1 MVFISYRH
9 ADNSE
14 EDRNWATWLHQTLEV
29 YDIPEEL
36 IGTTNSRG
44 EIIPER
50 IYPVFRDEVSLPASA
65 DLNIAINEAVDR
77 SKFMI
82 VLCSP
87 RAVQSPYVSSEVIR
101 FKSTGKSNR
110 LMAAILLGEPNAS
123 TRSDINEDPEDV
135 RTLECFPEPLRYDV
149 DKVGNILKEQV
160 TEPIAVDFR
169 LPDGNKGLTN
179 PGIYARSL
187 IARNVKRKDAQKA
200 AANYEFKITNA
211 KLKLI
216 AGILGVPL
224 EILSKRDKEYQL
236 RRSEIARKKAVRTTV
251 AISVLLISAIIAW
264 LTVLWKNDQ
273 LDTATQ
279 LANQRADEADRSS
292 LSAKRAESLLLV
304 EKANELSDPLVK
316 ARVLLRGLPRSPDF
330 SDRPF
335 VGDVY
340 NLLAQ
345 IFDEQNIRFPVFPQ
359 APQYILS
366 FGSDKE
372 LKSHYASNDKRSF
385 INIYSDSIQALG
397 KNNTID
403 DSISHILLSD
413 DAFGQDFRH
422 NLDNLTRV
430 CTLSDDLTSLLCSQQ
445 KEKGSQE
452 VVLTKID
459 SASGKVI
466 SNISVDNPASIESV
480 SENGSK
486 VILNIY
492 PTLTSDNTR
501 FSDSTPPDDLLS
513 DYVVNVNTVIWDT
526 HTNKLTPLELPKSD
540 PTQHIN
546 KKRDALDEI
555 FYDLDTGNIVFTI
568 INSQSNRVISK
579 LENIIWIHNI
589 NDGKL
594 LREIKTYNEN
604 IKEVLINDN
613 GSRLCILSKR
623 DNLNY
628 NKTSGDTNYLLK
640 IFNTET
646 GGLLNEHTFSKPL
659 SSSSYISDGNNKNP
673 KGWSTVDGEWSYQ
686 VWPDQKGEVFVIN
699 EDNDKGEG
707 EQLIRLSGIHSNAEI
722 LPLQWIKTIV
732 NVDYSADGELILILD
747 NNGIAHIFRSSDF
760 THAMSYTLGGTL
772 NQSELLS
779 DIEKA
784 DLKTSYIDYDNN
796 LVLVTDTG
804 LTIKSS
810 LTNLLLNNN
819 YGFGRS
825 PITEKLSKL
834 AIDEKEILGIS
845 EENNKIITIESDDSK
860 KNHSKV
866 KLIST
871 TSDHTVSTQVDWDRE
886 DIKYLNFSDNYER
899 LIVSTYHKQGK
910 TTEVLDL
917 TTKTFLR
924 NLSHNQFDGRDAEL
938 SSVSLSKN
946 GNKLSYCITETD
958 SSNDRLVLD
967 TLLPNNNPKQII
979 YDLKNTNLTSP
990 RCIGSSWM
998 ETDTRLALIVKDSK
1012 MFFIFVIDT
1021 RTMKVEIG
1029 LPIHETLDDYQLF
1042 ILTSSPDGRYLPIV
1056 DNWKDLLLILDTKTG
1071 LVRNTLSL
1079 NADIK
1084 SVNWSLDGNYALI
1097 LDEDNENAIL
1107 FDIKSDRILWEA
1119 PKNTDTIIASRDNV
1133 WLKVNNPWFHT
1144 TISQLANSPSSFA
1157 PLEPIPLFQYHL
1169 LIEPTISRFI
1179 ATDKIEHSSEL
1190 ELKVYREPWI
1200 KEDII
1205 KVPATSYN
1213 FATTLDDGIVTYLN
1227 QDNISMIRINDTSEL
1242 NIPIPNRLI
1251 AAKDPKPNLITSKN
1265 GRLIIAHNRN
1275 ELYIVDTKFKK
1286 DMARIIE
1293 SDYISSVRSVGE
1305 NRTLALSYSV
1315 INNRSNKYKINIV
1328 DVLFNDDSSYKL
1340 KELPTHLEIAN
1351 NERIILFPA
1360 PTGYLLLSIDIEMRF
1375 SALLIKDNGDYNL
1388 LYDGILSNYNF
1399 TQSRSLNKIAINTN
1413 IGVVVLDLTS
1423 NENRYVI
1430 SHDGDNTVHAFSFDS
1445 NYLFTGSSVD
1455 GIRQFDMLTGANMGF
1470 LQKPGA
1476 KVSNILVDNKGES
1489 IAAFLEPS
1497 HVLYLPILTTNL
1509 ANQIADLRLRIPKSI
1524 PDSVLLENTIGKT
1537 STIPIYSNTCNTQTL
1552 NKITEIAN
1560 ISEQHLALHLASK
1573 THENKDNTDTSSISK
1588 AAKNLSHA
1596 TRIADNSGCRREV
1609 VNMLLE
1615 RQSRIT
1621 SGINIDEAANIWF
1634 NTDKLYKYKRLRL

>member
-9 ADNSE
+9 TDNSE

-29 YDIPEEL
+29 YDIPEDL

-65 DLNIAINEAVDR
+65 DLNFAINEAVDR

-87 RAVQSPYVSSEVIR
+87 RAVQSPYVSFEVIR
-101 FKSTGKSNR
+101 FKSTGKSDR

-123 TRSDINEDPEDV
+123 TRSDITEDPEDV

-149 DKVGNILKEQV
+149 DKEGNILKQQFA
-160 TEPIAVDFR
+160 EPLAVDFR

-187 IARNVKRKDAQKA
+187 IARNVKRKIAQKA
-200 AANYEFKITNA
+200 AEDYEFKITNA

-224 EILSKRDKEYQL
+224 EMLSKRDKEYQL
-236 RRSEIARKKAVRTTV
+236 RRSEIARKKVVRTNI
-251 AISVLLISAIIAW
+251 AISVLLLSAVVAW
-264 LTVLWKNDQ
+264 LTVMWKNDQ
-273 LDTATQ
+273 LDTANL

-292 LSAKRAESLLLV
+292 LSAKRAESLLLG
-304 EKANELSDPLVK
+304 EKAKELRNPLVQ
-316 ARVLLRGLPRSPDF
+316 ARVLLRGLPRSSDF

-335 VGDVY
+335 VSDVY
-340 NLLAQ
+340 NVLTQ
-345 IFDEQNIRFPVFPQ
+345 ILDKQNIRFPVFPH

-366 FGSDKE
+366 LGSDKE
-372 LKSHYASNDKRSF
+372 LKSHYASKDKLSF

-403 DSISHILLSD
+403 GSISPILLSD
-413 DAFGQDFRH
+413 DIFQNKVFWHD
-422 NLDNLTRV
+422 LDNLTRV
-430 CTLSDDLTSLLCSQQ
+430 CTLSDDLTALLCSQQ
-445 KEKGSQE
+445 KEKGSRYF
-452 VVLTKID
+452 VLTKID

-466 SNISVDNPASIESV
+466 SNISIDDPASIESV
-480 SENGSK
+480 SADGSK
-486 VILNIY
+486 VILNIS
-492 PTLTSDNTR
+492 PTPRSDNTR
-501 FSDSTPPDDLLS
+501 ISDSTPPNDLIS
-513 DYVVNVNTVIWDT
+513 DYVVNANAVIWDT
-526 HTNKLTPLELPKSD
+526 HTNILTPLELPKSD

-546 KKRDALDEI
+546 KKRDSWDEV
-555 FYDLDTGNIVFTI
+555 FGDLDTGNIVYTI
-568 INSQSNRVISK
+568 INSQSNRVISII
-579 LENIIWIHNI
+579 ENIILIHNI

-604 IKEVLINDN
+604 ISEVFINDN
-613 GSRLCILSKR
+613 GSLLCTLSER
-623 DNLNY
+623 NNPNY
-628 NKTSGDTNYLLK
+628 NKTSGNTNYLLK

-659 SSSSYISDGNNKNP
+659 SSYLYIEDNNKNP

-686 VWPDQKGEVFVIN
+686 IWPDQRGEIFVIR
-699 EDNDKGEG
+699 EDNGKG
-707 EQLIRLSGIHSNAEI
+707 EQLIRLSGIDSNADI
-722 LPLQWIKTIV
+722 LPLDWIKTIV

-760 THAMSYTLGGTL
+760 THALSYTLGGTL

-796 LVLVTDTG
+796 LVLVTETG
-804 LTIKSS
+804 LTIKSP
-810 LTNLLLNNN
+810 LKTLLQNNN

-834 AIDEKEILGIS
+834 AIDENEILGIS
-845 EENNKIITIESDDSK
+845 DENNKIITIESDDSK
-860 KNHSKV
+860 KNHSKI

-871 TSDHTVSTQVDWDRE
+871 TSDQTVSTHVDWNRE
-886 DIKYLNFSDNYER
+886 DIEYLNFSDNYER
-899 LIVSTYHKQGK
+899 LIVSTDHKQGK
-910 TTEVLDL
+910 TTEIVDL
-917 TTKTFLR
+917 TTKTYLR
-924 NLSHNQFDGRDAEL
+924 NLSHNQFYGKVAEL

-946 GNKLSYCITETD
+946 GNKLSYCITEPD
-958 SSNDRLVLD
+958 SSNDRLVLE
-967 TLLPNNNPKQII
+967 TLIPNNNPKQII

-998 ETDTRLALIVKDSK
+998 VIDTHLALLVKDSK
-1012 MFFIFVIDT
+1012 MFFIIVIDT
-1021 RTMKVEIG
+1021 RTMKIEIG
-1029 LPIHETLDDYQLF
+1029 LPIHENLDDYKLF
-1042 ILTSSPDGRYLPIV
+1042 VLPSSPDGRYLPIV

-1079 NADIK
+1079 NSDIK
-1084 SVNWSLDGNYALI
+1084 TVNWSLDGNYALI
-1097 LDEDNENAIL
+1097 LYEDNKNAIL
-1107 FDIKSDRILWEA
+1107 FDIKTDRILWEA
-1119 PKNTDTIIASRDNV
+1119 PTRTDTIIASRDNV
-1133 WLKVNNPWFHT
+1133 WLKINNPWFHA
-1144 TISQLANSPSSFA
+1144 TISQLANSSSSFT
-1157 PLEPIPLFQYHL
+1157 PLEPISLFQYQV

-1179 ATDKIEHSSEL
+1179 AIDNTEHGNEI
-1190 ELKVYREPWI
+1190 ELKVYREPWV

-1213 FATTLDDGIVTYLN
+1213 FATTLDDGIVTYIN
-1227 QDNISMIRINDTSEL
+1227 QDSISMIRINDTSEL
-1242 NIPIPNRLI
+1242 KIPIPNRLLT
-1251 AAKDPKPNLITSKN
+1251 AKDPKPDLITSKN

-1286 DMARIIE
+1286 DMARITE

-1305 NRTLALSYSV
+1305 NRTLALSYSI
-1315 INNRSNKYKINIV
+1315 INNRSNKYKIDIV
-1328 DVLFNDDSSYKL
+1328 DVTFNDDSSYKL
-1340 KELPTHLEIAN
+1340 KKIPTHLEIGN

-1360 PTGYLLLSIDIEMRF
+1360 PTGYLLISIDLEMKF
-1375 SALLIKDNGDYNL
+1375 SALLLKDNGNYNL

-1399 TQSRSLNKIAINTN
+1399 TQSRSHNKIAINTN
-1413 IGVVVLDLTS
+1413 IGVVVLDLIS
-1423 NENRYVI
+1423 NENKYVLL
-1430 SHDGDNTVHAFSFDS
+1430 HDSDNTIHAFSFDS
-1445 NYLFTGSSVD
+1445 NYLFTGSSAD

-1489 IAAFLEPS
+1489 IAAFLEPN

-1509 ANQIADLRLRIPKSI
+1509 ANQIADLRLRIPESI
-1524 PDSVLLENTIGKT
+1524 PDSVLLDNTIGKT

-1560 ISEQHLALHLASK
+1560 ISEQHLASYLASK
-1573 THENKDNTDTSSISK
+1573 THENNVNTDTSSLFK
-1588 AAKNLSHA
+1588 AAKSLSHA
-1596 TRIADNSGCRREV
+1596 TRIADNSGCRSEV

-1634 NTDKLYKYKRLRL
+1634 DTDKLYEYRRLRL